1 LVGVGSSGV
10 GSSEVVFW
18 RVGSFISCSGFFNTF
33 SSTSFISL
41 WSFFAASV
49 SCFSFSVCSEI
60 FSVSG
65 MYCFSPAWNCTGV
78 SVGSCLASSIFLSS
92 FSMSFSFI
100 FSRSGSDFNFPK
112 GNFDKSGFD
121 SWFFVSSI
129 NLSAF
134 SASCSSDS
142 SSPVSSCFGSSR
154 GFSSIGSLGVSFR
167 ISSSVLVGSMS
178 SSMDSLLVV
187 NQPFSLSLN
196 DLNIFLL
203 GVKGLS
209 GFWCGNS

>member
-1 LVGVGSSGV
+1 MRIGSS
-10 GSSEVVFW
+10 
-18 RVGSFISCSGFFNTF
+18 ISCSGFFNMF

-41 WSFFAASV
+41 WSFFAESV
-49 SCFSFSVCSEI
+49 SCFSFSVCSVI

-65 MYCFSPAWNCTGV
+65 MYCFFPAWNCTGV

-100 FSRSGSDFNFPK
+100 FSKSGSDFNFPK
-112 GNFDKSGFD
+112 ENLDKSGFD

-142 SSPVSSCFGSSR
+142 SSSVSFEISSSFVSFFGSSR
-154 GFSSIGSLGVSFR
+154 GSSWCSSSIGSFG
-167 ISSSVLVGSMS
+167 ISSSIFSSVSVGSMS

-203 GVKGLS
+203 GVGGLS